1 MEIQKLNQTDNEL
14 QFLLKGITP
23 GLANMLRRIM
33 IAEVPT
39 LAIEEVNFIKN
50 DSALYDEIVAH
61 RLGLIPLKTDLSS
74 YELKEAC
81 SCKGAGCAKCQL
93 VLSLKAKGPCT
104 VYSSEIQSQDPKVK
118 PVYGNMPI
126 TILQKTQKLE
136 FEAVAILGQ
145 GKQHAKFSPCLAYYT
160 TENDK
165 DFMFFIESFGQLT
178 ALEILENAIS
188 IFDGKLDDFENGLKG
203 EKRSKLDILKKI
215 PKPKLKLRK

>member
-1 MEIQKLNQTDNEL
+1 MEIQKLQHTENEL
-14 QFLLKGITP
+14 QFLLKEITP

-33 IAEVPT
+33 IAEVPA

-74 YELKEAC
+74 YELKESC

-118 PVYGNMPI
+118 PVYSNMPI

-160 TENDK
+160 TENDR

-188 IFDGKLDDFENGLKG
+188 VFDEKLNDFENGLKG
-203 EKRSKLDILKKI
+203 EKGSKLDILKKI
-215 PKPKLKLRK
+215 PKPKLKLKK

>member
-23 GLANMLRRIM
+23 GLA
-33 IAEVPT
+33 
-39 LAIEEVNFIKN
+39 
-50 DSALYDEIVAH
+50 
-61 RLGLIPLKTDLSS
+61 
-74 YELKEAC
+74 
-81 SCKGAGCAKCQL
+81 
-93 VLSLKAKGPCT
+93 
-104 VYSSEIQSQDPKVK
+104 
-118 PVYGNMPI
+118 NMPI

-178 ALEILENAIS
+178 TLEILENAIS